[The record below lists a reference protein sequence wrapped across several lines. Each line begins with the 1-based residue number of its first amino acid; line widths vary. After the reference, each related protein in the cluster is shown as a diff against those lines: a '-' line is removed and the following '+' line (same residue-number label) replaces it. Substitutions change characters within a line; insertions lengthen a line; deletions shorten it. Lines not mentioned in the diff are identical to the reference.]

1 MLVYVYMSAD
11 IYLLFIVGKSIKA
24 MNRKNKQ
31 NTNIVISLA
40 S

>member
-11 IYLLFIVGKSIKA
+11 IYLLFIVGNSIKA
-24 MNRKNKQ
+24 MNRKSKQ